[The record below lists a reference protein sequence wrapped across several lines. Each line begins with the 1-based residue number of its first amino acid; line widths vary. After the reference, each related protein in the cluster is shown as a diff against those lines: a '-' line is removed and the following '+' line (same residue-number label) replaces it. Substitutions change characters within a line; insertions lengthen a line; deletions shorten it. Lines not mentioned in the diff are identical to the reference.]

1 LFEEKI
7 IVNSYNLQIRILT
20 FTSLFGFESDAP
32 ITQLFLIMNIST
44 ALSFEQE
51 FNLRVYKE
59 QVKDLDLLTL
69 QDMLIEVL
77 RQSMVKENL
86 LKGIIKDGI

>member
-1 LFEEKI
+1 
-7 IVNSYNLQIRILT
+7 
-20 FTSLFGFESDAP
+20 
-32 ITQLFLIMNIST
+32 MNISI

-59 QVKDLDLLTL
+59 QVKNLDLPTL
-69 QDMLIEVL
+69 QDMLLEVL

>member
-1 LFEEKI
+1 
-7 IVNSYNLQIRILT
+7 
-20 FTSLFGFESDAP
+20 
-32 ITQLFLIMNIST
+32 MNISI

-59 QVKDLDLLTL
+59 QVNELDLLSL
-69 QDMLIEVL
+69 QEMLIEVL

-86 LKGIIKDGI
+86 LKGMIKNGILTK

>member
-1 LFEEKI
+1 M
-7 IVNSYNLQIRILT
+7 
-20 FTSLFGFESDAP
+20 
-32 ITQLFLIMNIST
+32 MNIPN

-59 QVKDLDLLTL
+59 QVKDLDLVTL
-69 QDMLIEVL
+69 QDMLLEVL